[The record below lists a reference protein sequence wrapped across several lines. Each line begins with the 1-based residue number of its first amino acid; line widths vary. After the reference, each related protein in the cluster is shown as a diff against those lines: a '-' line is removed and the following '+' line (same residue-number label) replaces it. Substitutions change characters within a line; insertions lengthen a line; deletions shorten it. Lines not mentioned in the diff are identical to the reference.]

1 MKTLSKFKISTLA
14 GVTKIDGNYNAGDYA
29 YDLITLTNVETVQFN
44 DTLLSLDTSSQSII
58 EGTSWSDVLTGT
70 SGDDIFDSKGG
81 NDTIDGLS
89 GNDQLLIF
97 EDSSK
102 FEISTLAGVTKIDGN
117 YNAGDYAYD
126 LITLTNVETVQFND
140 TLLSLDTSS
149 QSIIEGTSWSD
160 VLTGTSGDDIF
171 DSKGGND
178 TIDGLS
184 GNDQLLIFED
194 SSKFEISTL
203 AGVTK
208 IDGNYNAGDYAY
220 DLITLTNVETVQFN
234 DTLLSLDTSS
244 QSIIEGT
251 SWSDVLTGT
260 SGDDIF
266 DSKGS
271 NDTIDGLSGNDQLL
285 IFELIQV

>member
-1 MKTLSKFKISTLA
+1 M
-14 GVTKIDGNYNAGDYA
+14 N
-29 YDLITLTNVETVQFN
+29 
-44 DTLLSLDTSSQSII
+44 
-58 EGTSWSDVLTGT
+58 
-70 SGDDIFDSKGG
+70 
-81 NDTIDGLS
+81 
-89 GNDQLLIF
+89 
-97 EDSSK
+97 SSK

-194 SSKFEISTL
+194 SYPSLRFL
-203 AGVTK
+203 HLLV
-208 IDGNYNAGDYAY
+208 
-220 DLITLTNVETVQFN
+220 LRRLTVIIMPVIMLMI
-234 DTLLSLDTSS
+234 LLPSQMLRLFSLMTRCCH
-244 QSIIEGT
+244 
-251 SWSDVLTGT
+251 
-260 SGDDIF
+260 
-266 DSKGS
+266 
-271 NDTIDGLSGNDQLL
+271 
-285 IFELIQV
+285 